1 MVVAGG
7 RVDGGRVDTTD
18 VALIFGADGHLRPGA
33 GGCPLRDLVRR
44 DVRKLMDLLVSIDI
58 RWVKIG
64 DTMAKELAD
73 LLRKCPSVTSLDVQ
87 DNFITCIGCMELAR
101 ALSTPQTRVAS
112 LNLSGNRVADLGAA
126 TVSSML
132 LANSSLTHLDL
143 SGNRLERQAMEGIG
157 GGLRGNTTLKT
168 LLLDENFFG
177 DEGANELGW
186 AITYNSTLRT
196 VSLRGNVCC
205 PPRLP
210 DCLSLR
216 VRSALRDGASLPVFD
231 VAAGSTHLTVPLLKR
246 DTAPT
251 ALRSP

>member
-1 MVVAGG
+1 MV
-7 RVDGGRVDTTD
+7 VDGGRDAAVDTTNL
-18 VALIFGADGHLRPGA
+18 ALIFGADGHLRPGA
-33 GGCPLRDLVRR
+33 GGLTLRDLVRR
-44 DVRKLMDLLVSIDI
+44 DERKLIDLLVSIHI

-73 LLRKCPSVTSLDVQ
+73 LLRKCPNVTSLDAQ

-101 ALSTPQTRVAS
+101 ALSTPHTRVAS

-132 LANSSLTHLDL
+132 LANSSLMHLDL
-143 SGNRLERQAMEGIG
+143 SGNRLERPAMEGIG
-157 GGLRGNTTLKT
+157 GGLRGNTTLQT

-186 AITYNSTLRT
+186 ASAENSTLRT
-196 VSLRGNVCC
+196 LSLRGNVCY
-205 PPRLP
+205 PSRLP

-216 VRSALRDGASLPVFD
+216 ILTALPDGRLFSTRCSLHW
-231 VAAGSTHLTVPLLKR
+231 HLAVPLLKR
-246 DTAPT
+246 DTATT